1 MGKTIIIIGAGIAGL
16 SAGCYAQMN
25 GYRTQIFE
33 MHSKPGGLCTAWQ
46 RKGYT
51 FDGCMHHLAGSGPA
65 SELYRVWEELGAAQ
79 GREIIYDE
87 AFAQIEDADGKAF
100 TVYVDPDRLEAH
112 LKDLSPADA
121 AVIEAYADGVRRFS
135 HFEFF
140 SLLTAKPWEMVPML
154 PHIPALI
161 KWGRVTLEQ
170 YAQRFSDP
178 FLRRAFPWMQYDFAD
193 VPAMANLAFLAGCH
207 NRQLGWPV
215 GGSLPFAQAIADRYV
230 ALGGELHY
238 RSRVERILVGDDRAV
253 GVRLAGGTEN
263 RADLVISA
271 ADGHATIFDMLGG
284 KYVNDKIRRFFEA
297 VPESQVMSAQVSLG
311 VARDLSHEPHMLTL
325 LLPKPMQ
332 VMGRTFERLDVEI
345 FGPHTGLAPEG
356 KTAIKVPLEASY
368 AYWKE
373 LRADRARYDEAKE
386 QLAETV
392 IEQLERRFPGL
403 KAQIEVV
410 DVATPVTVERFTG
423 NYHGYQAWGVP
434 DAGFI
439 GIMQGLCKTLPGL
452 ENFYMVGQWARASVG
467 ISTVAGAARKLI
479 EELCKRGGERFV
491 TVV

>member
-1 MGKTIIIIGAGIAGL
+1 
-16 SAGCYAQMN
+16 
-25 GYRTQIFE
+25 
-33 MHSKPGGLCTAWQ
+33 
-46 RKGYT
+46 
-51 FDGCMHHLAGSGPA
+51 
-65 SELYRVWEELGAAQ
+65 
-79 GREIIYDE
+79 
-87 AFAQIEDADGKAF
+87 
-100 TVYVDPDRLEAH
+100 
-112 LKDLSPADA
+112 
-121 AVIEAYADGVRRFS
+121 
-135 HFEFF
+135 
-140 SLLTAKPWEMVPML
+140 
-154 PHIPALI
+154 
-161 KWGRVTLEQ
+161 
-170 YAQRFSDP
+170 
-178 FLRRAFPWMQYDFAD
+178 
-193 VPAMANLAFLAGCH
+193 
-207 NRQLGWPV
+207 
-215 GGSLPFAQAIADRYV
+215 
-230 ALGGELHY
+230 
-238 RSRVERILVGDDRAV
+238 V
-253 GVRLAGGTEN
+253 GVRLADGTEH

-325 LLPKPMQ
+325 LLPEPMQ
-332 VMGRTFERLDVEI
+332 VIDRAFERLDVEI

-356 KTAIKVPLEASY
+356 KTTIKVPLEASY
-368 AYWKE
+368 AYWKG

-467 ISTVAGAARKLI
+467 VSTVAGAARKLI
-479 EELCKRGGERFV
+479 EALCKRGGERFV

>member
-332 VMGRTFERLDVEI
+332 VMGRTFERLNVEI

-423 NYHGYQAWGVP
+423 NYHGCQAWGVP